1 MRRTRLTALL
11 TLATLAFAGNSIAA
25 TAPADAIKYRKAVM
39 SAMAAHTSAFSL
51 INFGRVEHQD
61 HLLAHVDA
69 LAALG
74 TQLKVLFPAGTGT
87 GDTDALPLIWQEQ
100 EKFDQ
105 LVTASGKATAEL
117 RTAVAAGD
125 KAATMKAFKAVGES
139 CKGCH
144 DRYRKEDD

>member
-1 MRRTRLTALL
+1 MRRRNLTALL
-11 TLATLAFAGNSIAA
+11 TLATLAFASSSFSA
-25 TAPADAIKYRKAVM
+25 TAPADAIKYRKATM

-61 HLLAHVDA
+61 HLLSHVEA

-74 TQLKVLFPAGTGT
+74 SQVKVLFPAGTGT

-100 EKFDQ
+100 QKFEL
-105 LVTASGKATAEL
+105 LVAATGKSTAEL
-117 RTAVAAGD
+117 RDAVAAGD

-144 DRYRKEDD
+144 DRYRKEQK